1 MLSLVLGLCGEWLR
15 GMDWAVVAAV
25 TAQVTRAVH
34 ALHARLLSSCC
45 FDCQAARKGMP
56 TTALHS

>member
-1 MLSLVLGLCGEWLR
+1 
-15 GMDWAVVAAV
+15 MDWAVVAAV